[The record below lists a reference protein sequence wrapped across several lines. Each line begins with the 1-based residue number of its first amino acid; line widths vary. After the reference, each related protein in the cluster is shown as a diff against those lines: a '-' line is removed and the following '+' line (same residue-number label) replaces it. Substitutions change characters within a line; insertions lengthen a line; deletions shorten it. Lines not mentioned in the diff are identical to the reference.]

1 MKTKAAGLMFALAA
15 PMLASACAPYEAEP
29 VSVYQWE
36 RKVQEVERREAER
49 QRLCQTLDK
58 ESARYQRECAGVKS

>member
-1 MKTKAAGLMFALAA
+1 MKKAVIMMIALAA
-15 PMLASACAPYEAEP
+15 PMLASSCAPYEAEP

-36 RKVQEVERREAER
+36 RKVEQVQRQEAER

-58 ESARYQRECAGVKS
+58 ESARYQRDCAGVKS

>member
-1 MKTKAAGLMFALAA
+1 MARALIIL
-15 PMLASACAPYEAEP
+15 PLLIVLGGCASYEAEP

-36 RKVQEVERREAER
+36 RKVEQVERQEAER
-49 QRLCQTLDK
+49 LRVCGTLDK

>member
-1 MKTKAAGLMFALAA
+1 MRLRATVLIGLAVAATAG
-15 PMLASACAPYEAEP
+15 ACAPYEAEP

>member
-1 MKTKAAGLMFALAA
+1 MARALMIL
-15 PMLASACAPYEAEP
+15 PLLLVLGGCASYEADP

-36 RKVQEVERREAER
+36 RKVERIQREDAER
-49 QRLCQTLDK
+49 VRICGTLDK

>member
-1 MKTKAAGLMFALAA
+1 MKQAVVMMIALAA
-15 PMLASACAPYEAEP
+15 PLLASACAPYEADP

-36 RKVQEVERREAER
+36 RKVEQVQRQEAER
-49 QRLCQTLDK
+49 LRICGTLDK

>member
-1 MKTKAAGLMFALAA
+1 MKQAAVMIIVLAA
-15 PMLASACAPYEAEP
+15 PLLASACAPYEAEP

-36 RKVQEVERREAER
+36 RKVEQVQRQDAER

-58 ESARYQRECAGVKS
+58 ESARYQRDCAGVKS

>member
-1 MKTKAAGLMFALAA
+1 MKQALVMMIALAA
-15 PMLASACAPYEAEP
+15 TLLASACAPYEAEP

-36 RKVQEVERREAER
+36 RKVEQVQRQDAER

-58 ESARYQRECAGVKS
+58 ESARYQRDCAGVKS

>member
-1 MKTKAAGLMFALAA
+1 MGVRATMLTCLALAGAAG
-15 PMLASACAPYEAEP
+15 ACAPYEAEP

-36 RKVQEVERREAER
+36 RKVEQVQRQDAER

-58 ESARYQRECAGVKS
+58 ESARYQRDCAGVKS

>member
-1 MKTKAAGLMFALAA
+1 MKQVLLSMVVVAVTATG
-15 PMLASACAPYEAEP
+15 ACSAPYEADP

-36 RKVQEVERREAER
+36 RRQNEIERQDAAK

-58 ESARYQRECAGVKS
+58 QSARYQRECAGVRS

>member
-1 MKTKAAGLMFALAA
+1 MKQALVMMIALAA
-15 PMLASACAPYEAEP
+15 PLLASACAPYEAEP

-36 RKVQEVERREAER
+36 RKVEQVQRQDAER
-49 QRLCQTLDK
+49 QRICGTLDK

>member
-1 MKTKAAGLMFALAA
+1 MARAFIILPLLIVLGGC
-15 PMLASACAPYEAEP
+15 ASYEAEP

-36 RKVQEVERREAER
+36 RKVEQVERQEAER
-49 QRLCQTLDK
+49 LRVCGTLDK

>member
-1 MKTKAAGLMFALAA
+1 MAVRATWLAGLVLAGALGGC
-15 PMLASACAPYEAEP
+15 ASYEAEP

-36 RKVQEVERREAER
+36 RKVERLQREDAERERR
-49 QRLCQTLDK
+49 CQTLDK

>member
-1 MKTKAAGLMFALAA
+1 MARALTIL
-15 PMLASACAPYEAEP
+15 PLLLVLGGCASYEADP

-36 RKVQEVERREAER
+36 RKVERIQREDAER
-49 QRLCQTLDK
+49 ARVCGTLDK

>member
-1 MKTKAAGLMFALAA
+1 MARALMIL
-15 PMLASACAPYEAEP
+15 PLLLVLGGCASYEADP

-36 RKVQEVERREAER
+36 RKVERIQREDAER
-49 QRLCQTLDK
+49 ARVCGTLDK